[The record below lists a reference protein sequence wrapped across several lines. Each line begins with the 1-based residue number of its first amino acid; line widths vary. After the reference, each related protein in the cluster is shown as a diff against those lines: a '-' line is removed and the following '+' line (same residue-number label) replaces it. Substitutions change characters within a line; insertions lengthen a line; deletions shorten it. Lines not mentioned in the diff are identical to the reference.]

1 LYRINQI
8 VDIEK
13 RLAAEHSKSLTL
25 AIVEYV
31 GDDKNRFKQL
41 FDVFLNGNYHL
52 SQRAAWALSYVSI
65 KHPQLV
71 KPYFSKLI
79 EMLGEPGKHPAVKRN
94 ILRIFETID
103 IPEKYQAI
111 LIDECFKIISDP
123 SQPAAIVAFAITT
136 ATNLCKPFPE
146 LSRELK
152 LLLNELIIF
161 EHKPAIKVRVKRA
174 MKMLNT

>member
-1 LYRINQI
+1 VNIQ
-8 VDIEK
+8 D

-31 GDDKNRFKQL
+31 GDDKTRFKQL
-41 FDVFLNGNYHL
+41 LDIFLKGDYRL
-52 SQRAAWALSYVSI
+52 SQRAAWPLSYVSI
-65 KHPQLV
+65 EHPQLI

-79 EMLGEPGKHPAVKRN
+79 KMLGEPGKHPAVKRN

-103 IPEKYQAI
+103 IPEKYQAL
-111 LIDECFKIISDP
+111 LIDECIKIISDP

-146 LSRELK
+146 LSRELQ
-152 LLLNELIIF
+152 LLLQHRL
-161 EHKPAIKVRVKRA
+161 
-174 MKMLNT
+174 